1 MTAEPDAIRYRRIR
15 APREDGQALIDPPF
29 GVALQQL
36 HSWQADS
43 ASAPLEHLEACG
55 KSFAELSHEARAEL
69 VQLATE
75 YTSQYRDVDRSA
87 TSAASSRPIVLAGHQ
102 PTLFHPG
109 VWFKNFAL
117 SRLAE
122 QGGATAVNLVVDN
135 DTLRSPSIRV
145 PTGSVD
151 SPLFSNVAFD
161 ETAAEVAFEERPL
174 LRGELFDSFADRVQ
188 EAFQPFLCAVST
200 SAASYTPLVER
211 LWPLAQQARNRSN
224 EKTSLGW
231 ILAEARH
238 RLEGELDLR
247 TLELPLSTLCDGQAF
262 RWFAVYLLAE
272 LPRLANDYNSM
283 LAEYRLVNHV
293 RSRSHPVPDLAQQED
308 WLEAP
313 FWIWSTDN
321 PRRRHLFARPTA
333 KGIEVTDRAGLME
346 MLPLQP
352 DGDAAAAVEAL
363 GKLRE
368 RGIKIRPRA
377 LVTTMF
383 SRVLASDLFL
393 HGIGGAKYD
402 ELTDA
407 IIRRFF
413 GLEPPLFLTVTA
425 TFQLPIA
432 RPTLSVDDL
441 RQHQQRLRELDYHPE
456 RFAEQVASDAQAEFA
471 RLAGVKQELLRQLPA
486 LRASERS
493 LKAWHDQVAA
503 TNQAL
508 ATLLSEHR
516 AQWTTDQPRLAEQL
530 LAAQRLGSREFSLA
544 LFPAETLPEQ
554 LKQLSRANP

>member
-15 APREDGQALIDPPF
+15 APREDGKALIDPPF
-29 GVALQQL
+29 GLALQHL
-36 HSWQADS
+36 RSWQADR
-43 ASAPLEHLEACG
+43 AVAPLENLEACG
-55 KSFAELSHEARAEL
+55 QSLAELSRMARVEL

-75 YTSQYRDVDRSA
+75 YTSQYRDVDRTALS
-87 TSAASSRPIVLAGHQ
+87 SASSRPIVLAGHQ

-117 SRLAE
+117 SSLAK

-151 SPLFSNVAFD
+151 APLFSSVLFD
-161 ETAAEVAFEERPL
+161 EIAAEVPFEERPL
-174 LRGELFDSFADRVQ
+174 LSRDMFDSFAERIQ
-188 EAFQPFLCAVST
+188 ETFQPLLGNDSRFE
-200 SAASYTPLVER
+200 YTPIIER

-224 EKTSLGW
+224 EETSLGW
-231 ILAEARH
+231 ILSEARH
-238 RLEGELDLR
+238 RLEGELGLR
-247 TLELPLSTLCDGQAF
+247 TLEVPLSTLCDGQAF
-262 RWFAVYLLAE
+262 RWFAAALLAD
-272 LPRLANDYNSM
+272 LPRLAGDYNAL

-293 RSRSHPVPDLAQQED
+293 RSRSHPVPDLAREDD

-313 FWIWSTDN
+313 FWIWTVEN
-321 PRRRHLFARPTA
+321 PRRRHLFARRTSG
-333 KGIEVTDRAGLME
+333 GIEIADRTGLVKL
-346 MLPLQP
+346 LPLP
-352 DGDAAAAVEAL
+352 AGGDATAAVEAL
-363 GKLRE
+363 GNLRE

-377 LVTTMF
+377 LATTMF
-383 SRVLASDLFL
+383 SRLLASDLFL

-413 GLEPPLFLTVTA
+413 GLEPPPYLTVTA

-456 RFAEQVASDAQAEFA
+456 RFASEVRGGDQSEFTRLVAE
-471 RLAGVKQELLRQLPA
+471 KQELLRQLPA
-486 LRASERS
+486 LRASEHS
-493 LKAWHDQVAA
+493 LKAWHDQLEA
-503 TNQAL
+503 TNHSL
-508 ATLLSEHR
+508 AVLLHESR
-516 AQWTTDQPRLAEQL
+516 KKLVADQPRLAEQL
-530 LAAQRLGSREFSLA
+530 LAAQRLGSREFSFV
-544 LFPAETLPEQ
+544 LFPAEALPEQ
-554 LKQLSRANP
+554 LTKLSTITP